1 MKIYITG
8 IAGFLGSNLAN
19 KLIELGHQVAGND
32 NLILGEKI
40 NLPKK
45 LLKFDLVDC
54 CNYQKMLKNMRGF
67 DIVFHCAA
75 TAHEGL
81 SVFSPNFIT
90 KNIYQASTSVI
101 TAAIVC
107 KVKRFVF
114 CSSMA
119 RYGSQ
124 KYPFTEDLKP
134 APEDPYG
141 IAKVAAEDTLKL
153 LSETHGMEWN
163 IAVPHNIIGPNQ
175 KYDDPFRNVVS
186 IFINRNLRNLPSI
199 IYGDGEQKRCF
210 SYIDDCLFCLEKMAF
225 DKNVKNEIINIGPDE
240 EGCSINDLSKLV
252 ANETGCN
259 LDPIYVDERPNEVK
273 TAICSADKARKI
285 LNYKT
290 STTLKKAIKKTAD
303 YIRINGVRKFNYNL
317 PLEIINNKTPKTWKN
332 KLI

>member
-8 IAGFLGSNLAN
+8 VAGFLGSHLA
-19 KLIELGHQVAGND
+19 KKMILLGHQVVGND
-32 NLILGEKI
+32 NLVLGEKI
-40 NLPKK
+40 NLPKNI
-45 LLKFDLVDC
+45 KFHENDC
-54 CNYQKMLKNMRGF
+54 CDFESMLKNLKGI
-67 DIVFHCAA
+67 DIVYHCAA

-90 KNIYQASTSVI
+90 KNIYQASVSVI
-101 TAAIVC
+101 TAAIVN

-124 KYPFTEDLKP
+124 KTPFKESMLTK
-134 APEDPYG
+134 PEDPYG

-153 LSETHGMEWN
+153 LAETHKMEWN

-175 KYDDPFRNVVS
+175 KYDDPYRNVLS
-186 IFINRNLRNLPSI
+186 IFLNRNLQNKPAI

-210 SYIDDCLFCLEKMAF
+210 SYVDDCISCLEKLAL
-225 DKNVKNEIINIGPDE
+225 DNKINNQVVNIGPDE
-240 EGCSINDLSKLV
+240 ESCTINHLAKLV

-259 LDPIYVDERPNEVK
+259 LEPIHVKDRPREVK
-273 TAICSADKARKI
+273 NALCSADKAREI

-290 STTLKKAIKKTAD
+290 TTKLETAIKMTAE
-303 YIRINGVRKFNYNL
+303 YIRKNGTREFKYNL
-317 PLEIINNKTPKTWKN
+317 PLEIQTEITPNTWKE